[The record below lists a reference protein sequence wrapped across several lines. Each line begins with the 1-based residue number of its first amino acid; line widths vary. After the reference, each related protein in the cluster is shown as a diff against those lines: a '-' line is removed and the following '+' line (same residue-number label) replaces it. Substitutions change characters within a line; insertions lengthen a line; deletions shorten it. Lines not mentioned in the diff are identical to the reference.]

1 MTIPVVSIQVDGD
14 VDIDYISIFEGPSGC
29 SLVST
34 FRKSLGKASRIDSLI
49 WESVDEDVVNT
60 D

>member
-14 VDIDYISIFEGPSGC
+14 VDVDYIPIFEGPAGC
-29 SLVST
+29 SSVST
-34 FRKSLGKASRIDSLI
+34 VRKSF
-49 WESVDEDVVNT
+49 T